1 MGISRINT
9 PDPSFKKSEFQ
20 LPPANAVAPRL
31 GAFTEGPYSRE
42 AKLYWQA
49 GDPDPR
55 PPPKLGLGSWAVS
68 QRRAAGPAPG
78 VSRARPATAAA
89 ASLAPNVLIKDWQY
103 YKFQPGPAA
112 DAPRRADG
120 EPCRSFNPHR
130 SNMDHGGHL
139 GRWPGTHRVHPDRM
153 HFVLPERATS
163 EAELPPTLWTGMP
176 SMLLEPG
183 YPSAAAAVKKRVAD
197 EEAAARA
204 KLSSQCGARAQTR
217 ERFLARKGVR
227 EALED
232 EIASWA
238 TDALQSTASKP
249 ARRSS
254 LMSLDGIPAHLTA
267 DEVRGSTAPV
277 TGASC
282 AGLGA
287 TTAPPWSSQSRSVRK
302 QSRACAGH

>member
-1 MGISRINT
+1 M
-9 PDPSFKKSEFQ
+9 
-20 LPPANAVAPRL
+20 
-31 GAFTEGPYSRE
+31 
-42 AKLYWQA
+42 
-49 GDPDPR
+49 
-55 PPPKLGLGSWAVS
+55 
-68 QRRAAGPAPG
+68 
-78 VSRARPATAAA
+78 
-89 ASLAPNVLIKDWQY
+89 
-103 YKFQPGPAA
+103 
-112 DAPRRADG
+112 
-120 EPCRSFNPHR
+120 
-130 SNMDHGGHL
+130 
-139 GRWPGTHRVHPDRM
+139 
-153 HFVLPERATS
+153 
-163 EAELPPTLWTGMP
+163 
-176 SMLLEPG
+176 
-183 YPSAAAAVKKRVAD
+183 AD

-217 ERFLARKGVR
+217 ERFLARKGAR

-277 TGASC
+277 SGASA

>member
-1 MGISRINT
+1 M
-9 PDPSFKKSEFQ
+9 
-20 LPPANAVAPRL
+20 APRL
-31 GAFTEGPYSRE
+31 GAFTEGVQPE

-89 ASLAPNVLIKDWQY
+89 AALAPNVLVKDWQY

-120 EPCRSFNPHR
+120 GRAARSTR
-130 SNMDHGGHL
+130 TA
-139 GRWPGTHRVHPDRM
+139 RTWTTAATRTVAGTHRVHLDRM

-176 SMLLEPG
+176 SMLLGPG

-204 KLSSQCGARAQTR
+204 KLSSQCGARAD
-217 ERFLARKGVR
+217 AAIPPRKGVR

-238 TDALQSTASKP
+238 TDALQVGGVRAGAPLVARALMASP
-249 ARRSS
+249 PTSPPTRCADPDRARIRRVLRRARR
-254 LMSLDGIPAHLTA
+254 HHRTA
-267 DEVRGSTAPV
+267 VVEPEPQRPQAVARVRRPLV
-277 TGASC
+277 D
-282 AGLGA
+282 
-287 TTAPPWSSQSRSVRK
+287 
-302 QSRACAGH
+302 

>member
-1 MGISRINT
+1 M
-9 PDPSFKKSEFQ
+9 
-20 LPPANAVAPRL
+20 
-31 GAFTEGPYSRE
+31 
-42 AKLYWQA
+42 
-49 GDPDPR
+49 
-55 PPPKLGLGSWAVS
+55 
-68 QRRAAGPAPG
+68 
-78 VSRARPATAAA
+78 
-89 ASLAPNVLIKDWQY
+89 
-103 YKFQPGPAA
+103 
-112 DAPRRADG
+112 
-120 EPCRSFNPHR
+120 
-130 SNMDHGGHL
+130 
-139 GRWPGTHRVHPDRM
+139 
-153 HFVLPERATS
+153 LPERATS

-204 KLSSQCGARAQTR
+204 KLSSQCGERAQTR
-217 ERFLARKGVR
+217 ERFLARKGAR

-267 DEVRGSTAPV
+267 DEVRGSTAARL
-277 TGASC
+277 GASA

-287 TTAPPWSSQSRSVRK
+287 TTAPPVEPEPQRPQAVARVR
-302 QSRACAGH
+302 RPLEIIVRPPYFGAHLARWRRRLPAALCGLLLDFGAGTALTGTR